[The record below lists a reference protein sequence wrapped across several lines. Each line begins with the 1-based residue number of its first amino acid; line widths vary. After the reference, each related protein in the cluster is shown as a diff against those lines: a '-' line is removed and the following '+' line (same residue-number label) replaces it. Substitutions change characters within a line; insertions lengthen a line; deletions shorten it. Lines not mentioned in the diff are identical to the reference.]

1 MAEIYDDRRQE
12 TGFATQGEGEV
23 EIQGKSVGGTLV
35 DLSINGLRMMRP
47 KGFSPPDGSRFA
59 LTLLI
64 PGADP
69 FRAEVALIRLD
80 DRAFSVEFMDMTP
93 RDFALL
99 SGLID
104 RFAHLSAQ
112 ARMQQPD

>member
-12 TGFATQGEGEV
+12 TRFATQGEGEV
-23 EIQGKSVGGTLV
+23 EIQGKSVRGTLV
-35 DLSINGLRMMRP
+35 DLSINGLRMLRP
-47 KGFSPPDGSRFA
+47 EGFSPPDGSRFA

-112 ARMQQPD
+112 ARMQQAD

>member
-12 TGFATQGEGEV
+12 TRFATQGEGEV
-23 EIQGKSVGGTLV
+23 EIQGKSVRGTLV
-35 DLSINGLRMMRP
+35 DLSINGLRMLRP
-47 KGFSPPDGSRFA
+47 EGFSPPDGSRFA